1 MAWLELPG
9 AAGPGGMSAVVLG
22 AAAVLETLRGAGRRG
37 AVPGGTGGTARRWAV
52 PGGTARRWAVPRV
65 AGRYRASLGDAGRCS
80 ASLGGA
86 GRYCVVWA
94 ASRVAGRCRAVPG
107 GRAEQPLV
115 GQRMLAQAVVVAA
128 SACPARVGARGAAL
142 GGDWRRAAV
151 RSSPWCCLALLGR
164 PSRGALG
171 GGCSPERWVWQPR
184 AAGRAVAA
192 AAAAGVGW
200 VGGCCCWQ
208 GRAAV
213 AAAVAIWVLDRCGPL
228 DQGDLTVED
237 GREGRESSNV
247 SGQCVCSQI
256 GWILRS
262 SVANV

>member
-1 MAWLELPG
+1 M
-9 AAGPGGMSAVVLG
+9 VKV
-22 AAAVLETLRGAGRRG
+22 AAASLASLGVTGGSRSAGGSRGARDAARRW
-37 AVPGGTGGTARRWAV
+37 AARGGTGRYGWYRASLGGTGRYGQYRASLGGTARRWV
-52 PGGTARRWAVPRV
+52 MPGGVARRW
-65 AGRYRASLGDAGRCS
+65 
-80 ASLGGA
+80 
-86 GRYCVVWA
+86 
-94 ASRVAGRCRAVPG
+94 AVPG

-128 SACPARVGARGAAL
+128 SAYPARVGARGAAL

-213 AAAVAIWVLDRCGPL
+213 AAAVAILVLDRCGPL

-237 GREGRESSNV
+237 GREGRESSNFCGKCLGSLGAL
-247 SGQCVCSQI
+247 SGRQHSHGVFSGPLVVPKQQAK
-256 GWILRS
+256 GGKKPL
-262 SVANV
+262 

>member
-1 MAWLELPG
+1 MVKVAVASLASLG
-9 AAGPGGMSAVVLG
+9 VTGGSRSAGGS
-22 AAAVLETLRGAGRRG
+22 RGARDAARRW
-37 AVPGGTGGTARRWAV
+37 AARGGTGRYGWYRASLGGTGRYGQYRTSLGGTARRWAV
-52 PGGTARRWAVPRV
+52 PGGTGGTAWYGRR
-65 AGRYRASLGDAGRCS
+65 RASQGDAGRYQ
-80 ASLGGA
+80 A
-86 GRYCVVWA
+86 
-94 ASRVAGRCRAVPG
+94 
-107 GRAEQPLV
+107 PLV

-128 SACPARVGARGAAL
+128 SAYPARVGARGAAL

-213 AAAVAIWVLDRCGPL
+213 AAAVAIWG
-228 DQGDLTVED
+228 
-237 GREGRESSNV
+237 
-247 SGQCVCSQI
+247 
-256 GWILRS
+256 
-262 SVANV
+262 